1 MKRLIPLALMG
12 LVLTAAPGLAQTTS
26 PPADLIG
33 LPRCV
38 WNKLKIDARAPMVR
52 AVEAGDAAAT
62 EKALTDLKAATVQI
76 ADDCSRSIAL
86 DHPTGDEVLLA
97 GFRQEAAGDLIAR
110 DLRINRTQLDRAL
123 AGAPAALTA
132 SLRRIAN
139 QKINLQTPETAP
151 SLSPLYAPLR
161 LPASG
166 PAQPKQ
172 ASWLSTYVLGY
183 HQVRVQAG
191 YFDPTPKL

>member
-183 HQVRVQAG
+183 HLVRVQAG